1 MVQPSPTEV
10 AFDEGFAAL
19 RSGAPGAAADAFGRA
34 AGAGGELAE
43 DATFWRAVALHRAG
57 RTDAALAAF
66 VAFLDRYPRS
76 ARAGEAAVAAGWLEL
91 DAGGT
96 DAAAAHFRAA
106 ADNPAPRV
114 RASAADGLRAVTG
127 K

>member
-1 MVQPSPTEV
+1 MRM
-10 AFDEGFAAL
+10 L
-19 RSGAPGAAADAFGRA
+19 AAAAFARA
-34 AGAGGELAE
+34 ADAGGELAE
-43 DATFWRAVALHRAG
+43 DASFWRAVALRRAG
-57 RTDAALAAF
+57 HTDAALAAF
-66 VAFLDRYPRS
+66 VAFLERYARS

-91 DAGGT
+91 DAGRT

-106 ADNPAPRV
+106 VDDPAPRV